1 MLHHRDLIPFPIAAW
16 RGHALRCAAALLL
29 ILGVLPLG
37 CSSSPSG
44 PSGDEVA
51 GNLIL
56 INDNGAW
63 CWYQDERV
71 VVDSTQERIV
81 LGSVAHGRGVGGDA
95 RNGDVDISSFDLAT
109 RQRRHATLRHGLIAP
124 NDQGDDHMAPAL
136 WMRPDGR
143 YFTVYAGHNNDFLS
157 RYRATTDPHRIA
169 SWQPEATFNWNEQIP
184 GGSDMEVSYSNL
196 LYLSEEDRL
205 YNFARTD
212 NRSPNIMIS
221 DDRGQSWSYGGKL
234 AYTEETVG
242 YVNGYFKYASN
253 GTDRIHFIATEHHPR
268 DFNNSIYHGYI
279 EGGQSFMSD
288 GTLVDDDIFD
298 QDAPPPDAFTP
309 VFAANTVVE
318 GDTMTHAWTIDLHL
332 DANGRPYAA
341 FQTRVNEETSDHRF
355 FYARHDGTAWQVH
368 TLCKA
373 GPGLHENEQDYLG
386 LAALDPNRL
395 NTVYASTPIDPRTDD
410 ALGTHEIF
418 RGVTPDQG
426 ATWNWTPITQNSES
440 KNLRPVVP
448 TWDASHAA
456 VFWYRGEYAWQHDYD
471 AAIVGLIDRPGEQ
484 RGPVTYADASTNNTR
499 LADGRALAPTGPAG
513 TPGAADDRWH
523 ERSGVGNG
531 GSVLAA
537 GARGAEDAPTLQ
549 TTLTPEAAGTYDVW
563 AYFWARPD
571 EDWRLQAGLDAEHL
585 LTFRQIAA
593 QQVDPRQIDG
603 SITHQ
608 TADSTYLYQAY
619 VGRATVADGE
629 SIRVLVDDRSAA
641 ADGSQRTWYDGVGY
655 AHVQPDAVSDAALQ
669 AQAQMR

>member
-1 MLHHRDLIPFPIAAW
+1 MQHHDQHPPII
-16 RGHALRCAAALLL
+16 GVQQLRVSFRTALLFL
-29 ILGVLPLG
+29 IATVALG
-37 CSSSPSG
+37 CGTPPSG

-71 VVDSTQERIV
+71 IVDTAQGQIV
-81 LGSVAHGRGVGGDA
+81 LGSVAHGRGVGDST
-95 RNGDVDISSFDLAT
+95 RNGDVEISAFDLGT
-109 RQRRHATLRHGLIAP
+109 GQRQRATLKHAFLSYDAA
-124 NDQGDDHMAPAL
+124 DDHNAPAL

-157 RYRATTDPHRIA
+157 RYRATTEPHRIT
-169 SWQPEATFNWNEQIP
+169 SWQPEETFNWNERIP

-196 LYLSEEDRL
+196 LYLSAEDRL

-221 DDRGQSWSYGGKL
+221 DDRGASWTLGGKL
-234 AYTEETVG
+234 TYTEESVG

-253 GTDRIHFIATEHHPR
+253 GTDRIHFVATEHHPR

-298 QDAPPPDAFTP
+298 QDAPSPNAFTP
-309 VFAANTVVE
+309 VFAANTVVA

-332 DANGRPYAA
+332 DANGRPYTV
-341 FQTRVNEETSDHRF
+341 FQTRANEETSDHRF
-355 FYARHDGTAWQVH
+355 FYARHDGDAWQVH
-368 TLCKA
+368 PLCKA

-386 LAALDPNRL
+386 LVALDPNRL

-410 ALGTHEIF
+410 SLGTHEIF
-418 RGVTPDQG
+418 RGVTPDRG
-426 ATWNWTPITQNSES
+426 ASWNWTPITQHSES

-448 TWDASHAA
+448 TWDTSHVA
-456 VFWYRGEYAWQHDYD
+456 VFWYRGEYDWQHDYD

-484 RGPVTYADASTNNTR
+484 REPVVYVDASIENTR
-499 LADGRALAPTGPAG
+499 LADGDSLSFTGPAD
-513 TPGAADDRWH
+513 TPGTTNDGWH
-523 ERSGVGNG
+523 ERTRVGNE

-537 GARGAEDAPTLQ
+537 GTRGSEDAPPLQ
-549 TTLTPEAAGTYDVW
+549 TTVAPDQAGTYDVW

-571 EDWRLQAGLDAEHL
+571 EDWRLQAGLDAESL
-585 LTFRQIAA
+585 LTFRQIAS
-593 QQVDPRQIDG
+593 QQVDPRHVDG
-603 SITHQ
+603 SIVYQ
-608 TADSTYLYQAY
+608 AADSTYLYQAY
-619 VGRATVADGE
+619 VGRAMVDDGTP
-629 SIRVLVDDRSAA
+629 IRVFIDDRPSAT
-641 ADGSQRTWYDGVGY
+641 DGSHRTWYDGVGY
-655 AHVQPDAVSDAALQ
+655 ARLQSSASSDAARQ
-669 AQAQMR
+669 ARAQAP